1 MPLLLM
7 KMMLWSLTAASI
19 LLSLEIRLEMMEM
32 MIYNINDIIC
42 DIRQQDEV
50 YVR

>member
-1 MPLLLM
+1 MPLLLLM

-19 LLSLEIRLEMMEM
+19 LLSLEIRLEMM
-32 MIYNINDIIC
+32 IYNISDIIC

>member
-1 MPLLLM
+1 MLLLLM

-32 MIYNINDIIC
+32 MIYNISDIIC

>member
-7 KMMLWSLTAASI
+7 TAASI

-32 MIYNINDIIC
+32 MIYNISDIIC
-42 DIRQQDEV
+42 DIRQQNEV